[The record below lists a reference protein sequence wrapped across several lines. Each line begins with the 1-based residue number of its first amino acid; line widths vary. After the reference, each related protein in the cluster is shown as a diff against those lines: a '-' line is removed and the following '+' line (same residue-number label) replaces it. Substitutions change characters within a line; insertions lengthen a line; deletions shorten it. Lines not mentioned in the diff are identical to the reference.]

1 MKLPKLKEKCKH
13 TALNEIRLLASVQH
27 QNVVTYRE
35 SFIDEA
41 SRSVCMI
48 MDLAEDGDM
57 TDKIQKHIKKGTNIP
72 EYELWSILI

>member
-1 MKLPKLKEKCKH
+1 
-13 TALNEIRLLASVQH
+13 
-27 QNVVTYRE
+27 VVSYRE

-41 SRSVCMI
+41 SRTVCMI

-57 TDKIQKHIKKGTNIP
+57 TDKIQKHIKKGTSFP

>member
-1 MKLPKLKEKCKH
+1 MKLPKLKEKSKH

-27 QNVVTYRE
+27 QNVVSYRE
-35 SFIDEA
+35 SFIDES
-41 SRSVCMI
+41 SRTVCMV

-57 TDKIQKHIKKGTNIP
+57 TDKIQKHLKRGTSFP